1 MIYKKLIILI
11 TITLIFLNI
20 QGCSNS
26 KKTIQTSLPKW
37 YMNSPLNTSRTLYGT
52 GEANSLNEAKTN
64 ALNNMSQ
71 QLVVSVQSSMNTI
84 TKSSSNSYSK
94 ELIRDIKLSA
104 KKITFSNYKVQK
116 VVQSGNSFFVLLSVN
131 RIKLFNEK
139 QKELN
144 TLDIKIETSL
154 TNMQN
159 STKIEQI
166 YNLEQLKPTILEARN
181 LAFTLYAINNQ
192 FDYQSYYSKY
202 DKHLN
207 NINLL
212 KNSLVIKLV
221 SNTKNT
227 MYIEYLKELLN
238 KNNYKTSTSNE
249 DVLIKISNNIRYSI
263 ARAWQIAKV
272 STTLDVLANN
282 KSISTNTISTIGR
295 STSSKQNALASSA
308 KQFKKKINTIG
319 INKILFNK

>member
-37 YMNSPLNTSRTLYGT
+37 YMNSPLNTSTTLYGT

>member
-1 MIYKKLIILI
+1 LIYKKLIILI

>member
-1 MIYKKLIILI
+1 
-11 TITLIFLNI
+11 
-20 QGCSNS
+20 
-26 KKTIQTSLPKW
+26 
-37 YMNSPLNTSRTLYGT
+37 MNSPLNTSTTLYGT